1 MRVAFRRV
9 LTVFLIVVGANSAAW
24 AQDAVP
30 PKVSVAAAYTTEV
43 TDQQIFIGKGEAIDK
58 VDIVARVSGFVD
70 EVFVHDGD
78 VVKEG
83 DLLFKVEADAYEAT
97 LAAREAD
104 LAQANANLDLTA
116 VELKRKSELY
126 EREVGTQT
134 DRDIAVA
141 NNQVAIA
148 QVAIAEAAIRMA
160 QLDVDYTTVHA
171 PFDGRVGRAAVSIGE
186 LVGPTSQPLI
196 NVVSVAPIYVEFSL
210 TEQQFVSILETFN
223 ASPND
228 LVSASTSP
236 GVYVILP
243 NGDELDEVGK
253 VVFIDNRIDPTT
265 GTITVR
271 AQFDN
276 TRNLI
281 TDGSFLNVRVE
292 ASEPTKA
299 LMIPQAAIQR
309 DQRGDF
315 VLVVGQQQTV
325 EQRYITPGRQIETAV
340 IVEDGLREGEVV
352 IIEGLQRVR
361 PGVAV
366 DSVLAGTAAG
376 E

>member
-171 PFDGRVGRAAVSIGE
+171 PFDGRVGRAAVSVGE

-243 NGDELDEVGK
+243 NGEELDEVGK

>member
-9 LTVFLIVVGANSAAW
+9 LTVFLIVVGTNSAAW

-78 VVKEG
+78 VVREG

-171 PFDGRVGRAAVSIGE
+171 PFDGRVGRAAVSVGE